1 MAENSP
7 SAKVTFITE
16 AIKDLTPAQAS
27 FVRQEVIAVE
37 TGYSNK
43 RNAVSRA
50 FRDKGHDIGLELLTD
65 FDGDVSSRILSLTA
79 HESPM
84 KAGYDLRTHEIM
96 RRYELALLQE
106 QQSWSNRKHDVH
118 NPQHRNNLE
127 SKPQVPIHALPV
139 LNDAIDKPAP
149 GTIAHWFAS
158 TSPDQLAEG
167 ATAVI
172 TDAAY
177 GVDGLP
183 PTLKPSAKAAP
194 TLVAAEPS
202 QPAAEPVVA
211 AKPAPWSDEAMQAR
225 ERSIFSGLA
234 KKTDVVEQYAF
245 VARTVQPLINASFV
259 HMSEHYSRSKEPLSK
274 SFFAHQALLQDIVDR
289 NEKALKERT
298 TKIAKFLSTL
308 SDPHQK
314 YQFVEDVVQPML
326 AQTYDR
332 IGEIKRA
339 GVKIPESFNQFAEFL
354 TVVSIDPT
362 RTPAEAAIK
371 PVVRKAAEPAPT
383 KPLWKRAIE
392 AAGATAALVGGL
404 VRTLNPLKPKSPETI
419 IHDDQPKRWFGGLR
433 DIISSISERLFSGQ
447 SAKPA
452 EGTGKVIG
460 RPAMH
465 MGGLAVAG
473 FAAAVG
479 ITSIHGST
487 TPESQAVQKVSVGE
501 IKQLVASAKTAPQ
514 VDLIA
519 PTIVVKTVAAPE
531 PAVLIPAAANDLA
544 EAAPAPVTAK
554 AVKSPKVSYAAKFDA
569 ATAIQPPANL
579 TIKFNDGSTIQSNND
594 AGVWKRMCN
603 QANFADICRNLT
615 IVN

>member
-79 HESPM
+79 HESSM
-84 KAGYDLRTHEIM
+84 KAGYDLRTHEIT

-106 QQSWSNRKHDVH
+106 QQGWSNRKHDIH
-118 NPQHRNNLE
+118 NPQHRNHLE
-127 SKPQVPIHALPV
+127 SRPQVPAHALPV
-139 LNDAIDKPAP
+139 LTDEVSPAP

-177 GVDGLP
+177 GVDTEP
-183 PTLKPSAKAAP
+183 AQPIKP
-194 TLVAAEPS
+194 
-202 QPAAEPVVA
+202 EPVVA

-225 ERSIFSGLA
+225 ERSIIAGLA

-245 VARTVQPLINASFV
+245 VSLTVQPLINASFV
-259 HMSEHYSRSKEPLSK
+259 HMSEHHSRSKEPLPK
-274 SFFAHQALLQDIVDR
+274 TFFDHQALLQDIVDR

-298 TKIAKFLSTL
+298 AKIAKFLTTL

-339 GVKIPESFNQFAEFL
+339 GMKVPESFNQFAEFL

-362 RTPAEAAIK
+362 RTPAENAIK

-383 KPLWKRAIE
+383 KPWWKRAIE

-433 DIISSISERLFSGQ
+433 DAVSTWSEKLFSGQ

-452 EGTGKVIG
+452 EGAGKVIG
-460 RPAMH
+460 RPVMR

-501 IKQLVASAKTAPQ
+501 IKQMVASAKTVPQ

-531 PAVLIPAAANDLA
+531 PAVLIPAAANDIA
-544 EAAPAPVTAK
+544 EAAPAPVAVK

-603 QANFADICRNLT
+603 QAKFADICRNLT
-615 IVN
+615 IVS